1 MTEGHYFF
9 ETWHHLAMKNPWI
22 IEAWDPPL
30 HITERCERKS
40 IEELYDHFSRGNWC
54 LGDCVYYRDIC
65 FINQVN
71 GGSEYLVIR
80 RDLPFESISANRY
93 SLDKLKDF
101 IQNVERATDE
111 ELKTLTYGKN
121 GDDQE

>member
-1 MTEGHYFF
+1 MTEGHYYFQ
-9 ETWHHLAMKNPWI
+9 TWHKIAMRNPWI

-30 HITERCERKS
+30 HITESNEKKS
-40 IEELYDHFSRGNWC
+40 IQELYDHFSRGNWC

-80 RDLPFESISANRY
+80 RDLPFESISANRFT
-93 SLDKLKDF
+93 LDMLEKF
-101 IQNVERATDE
+101 IQNVEQATDE
-111 ELKTLTYGKN
+111 QLKTLTYS
-121 GDDQE
+121 ETVEE